1 MRKIDKILGIALMIV
16 SILSCVTIYFN
27 VLTTPVLV
35 IGFVVG
41 IFVIAIAMMETYH
54 HQPYYNE
61 NSSWFWLV
69 YSAAFGVILVM
80 NFFATGIGLI
90 NQQLGLAL
98 MMGLCPTMLPTL
110 GVFFGNIG
118 RILFKGKPSV
128 I

>member
-41 IFVIAIAMMETYH
+41 IFVMAIAMMGTYH
-54 HQPYYNE
+54 YQSYYNE

-69 YSAAFGVILVM
+69 YSAAFGVILVG
-80 NFFATGIGLI
+80 NFYATGIGLI
-90 NQQLGLAL
+90 KERLGLSL
-98 MMGLCPTMLPTL
+98 SVGLSYAILPVL
-110 GVFFGNIG
+110 GVFFGDIG
-118 RILFKGKPSV
+118 RILLKGEPSV

>member
-16 SILSCVTIYFN
+16 SILSCITIYFN

-69 YSAAFGVILVM
+69 YSAAFGVILVG
-80 NFFATGIGLI
+80 NFYATGIGLI
-90 NQQLGLAL
+90 NERLGLSL
-98 MMGLCPTMLPTL
+98 SVGLSYAILPVL
-110 GVFFGNIG
+110 GVFFGDIG
-118 RILFKGKPSV
+118 RILFKGEPSV